1 MKISAFGV
9 VLLTCG
15 LTLAGESSLS
25 PGYYQ
30 CTSLTSAKT
39 VYFSAIFEGP
49 GNADVGKAFSQVLSD
64 KYGYTGY
71 VNCPLAFKGP
81 TVVQK
86 MQQDQANYAAQ
97 LRKQGKTVVET
108 GWTFNGRPA
117 LGTKVPPQTAS
128 VNQETKPDLQAG
140 INGVYT
146 GTYTCAKG
154 PVDLK
159 LTLTLAANGI
169 LSGTFTFYLP
179 PGSHTKAYT
188 FSLGGPLDRASGKFN
203 LYPSKW
209 EGTAPPNYMM
219 VGLKGVFE
227 PQSGKVSGT
236 VDYSGCGQFEARKG
250 RDD

>member
-1 MKISAFGV
+1 MRASTLAV
-9 VLLTCG
+9 VFLTCSFAV
-15 LTLAGESSLS
+15 AGESSLS

-30 CTSLTSAKT
+30 CTSLTSGKT

-49 GNADVGKAFSQVLSD
+49 GNADVEKAFSQMLSD

-71 VNCPLAFKGP
+71 GNCPLAFKGP

-86 MQQDQANYAAQ
+86 MHQDQANYTAQ

-108 GWTFNGRPA
+108 GWTYKGAPA

-128 VNQETKPDLQAG
+128 PDPATTPDLQAA

-159 LTLTLAANGI
+159 LSLRLAANGI
-169 LSGTFTFYLP
+169 LNGTFTFYLP

-188 FSLGGPLDRASGKFN
+188 FSLGGPFDRASGNFN
-203 LYPSKW
+203 LHPSKW
-209 EGTAPPNYMM
+209 EGAAPPNYMM

-227 PQSGKVSGT
+227 PQAGKVSGT
-236 VDYSGCGQFEARKG
+236 VNYSGCGQFEAMKG